1 MNGRPEVGVEQL
13 RGAILRDVSRSF
25 YLSISILPKPLRDP
39 VALGYLLAR
48 ASDTIADTAELPRET
63 RAQKLRE
70 LGQAIQDDVAP
81 DVIVDLSKSLASAQ
95 KISAERVLIEALP
108 ACFDWLNQLNVED
121 RSDVRGVLQKINRGQ
136 LLDLER
142 FGDGSEVIA
151 LLTAADL
158 DEYTYLVAGCVGEF
172 WTRLCFR
179 HLGGFANL
187 NENEMFE
194 RGKHYGMGLQLIN
207 ILRDAH
213 VDLRRGRCYFPREEL
228 AAAHMTPDQILR
240 EPDRLQ
246 PIYRKWR
253 EKAEKG
259 IEAGIEYSLAIRN
272 RRVRAATVL
281 PALIG
286 ASTLAHLREAG
297 PIALRRQIKISRRD
311 VRRMIAQLMVTLAG
325 RRQIE
330 SMFRRY
336 KK

>member
-25 YLSISILPKPLRDP
+25 YLSMSILPAALRQP

-70 LGQAIQDDVAP
+70 LREAIQGSAAP
-81 DVIVDLSKSLASAQ
+81 DAIVDLSKSLAPTQ
-95 KISAERVLIEALP
+95 KIAAERVLIEALP
-108 ACFDWLNQLNVED
+108 ACFNWLNQLTVED
-121 RSDVRGVLQKINRGQ
+121 RGDVRAVLQQINRGQ
-136 LLDLER
+136 LLDLEH
-142 FGDGSEVIA
+142 FGDGSEVVA
-151 LLTAADL
+151 LETAAEL

-179 HLGGFANL
+179 HLGGFSNL
-187 NENEMFE
+187 SENEMFE
-194 RGKHYGMGLQLIN
+194 LGKRYGMGLQLIN

-213 VDLRRGRCYFPREEL
+213 VDLGRGRCYFPREEL
-228 AAAHMTPDQILR
+228 AAAHLSGEQILR
-240 EPDRLQ
+240 DPDRLQ
-246 PIYRKWR
+246 PIYRRWR

-286 ASTLAHLREAG
+286 ASTIARLREAG

-311 VRRMIAQLMVTLAG
+311 VRRMIAQLMVTLAA
-325 RRQIE
+325 RRQIK
-330 SMFRRY
+330 SMFQRY

>member
-1 MNGRPEVGVEQL
+1 MNGPPEIGVREL

-25 YLSISILPKPLRDP
+25 YLSMSILPAPLRDP

-63 RAQKLRE
+63 RAQKLRQ
-70 LGQAIQDDVAP
+70 LSQAIQEGAAP
-81 DVIVDLSKSLASAQ
+81 DAIVDLSKSLMPGQ
-95 KISAERVLIEALP
+95 KISAELVLIESLP
-108 ACFDWLNQLNVED
+108 KCFDWLNRLTLED
-121 RSDVRGVLQKINRGQ
+121 RNDVRAVLQKINRGQ

-142 FGDGSEVIA
+142 FGDGDKVVA
-151 LLTAADL
+151 LETAADL
-158 DEYTYLVAGCVGEF
+158 DEYTYLVASCVGEF

-179 HLGGFANL
+179 HLGGFSNL
-187 NENEMFE
+187 SENEMFE

-213 VDLRRGRCYFPREEL
+213 VDLERGRCYFPREEL
-228 AAAHMTPDQILR
+228 AAVHMTPDQILR
-240 EPDRLQ
+240 EPDRLR

-253 EKAEKG
+253 DKAEKG

-272 RRVRAATVL
+272 RRVRAATAL

-286 ASTLAHLREAG
+286 ASTIAHLRETG
-297 PIALRRQIKISRRD
+297 SIALRRQIKISRRD
-311 VRRMIAQLMVTLAG
+311 VRRMIAQLMVTLAA